1 MNTIL
6 IVDDEAS
13 IRKTLSDILVYY
25 GYSILAVDCG
35 QKAISLIKEEIP
47 DLVLLDIMLE
57 DMSGIEVLREI
68 KKEEEYT
75 EFIILT
81 GDISQESVVE
91 AINLG
96 AYGYIQ
102 KPYSIEQLLI
112 MVKRAIEKQNTRKE
126 LFESEKR
133 YRTLFDNVNDAIF
146 IYDLE
151 GIFLEVNHIA
161 CERFGYKRE
170 EFLHMTRSDIHLP
183 DDALKLEEIISVLH
197 EKGQFY
203 FETIHVKKDGTVIPT
218 EVNCRLI
225 DYKDKKAILSSA
237 RDITKRKETE
247 HLLIAEKECSEKAR
261 KELEIAYNELK
272 SAQSR
277 ILQSEKM
284 ASIGQLAAGIAHEI
298 NNPIGFIG
306 GNLRSLEKYINKFI
320 EFMKGQSE
328 VIKEFKITPSIEEL
342 YEKKKKLKIDYITE
356 DIRELIKE
364 SLDGTE
370 RVAKIVQ
377 DLKGFSRIDDGADLR
392 RADINE
398 AIDRTL
404 NIVWNE
410 IKYKAEVI
418 KEYGDIP
425 EILCYP
431 QQLTQVFM
439 NLLVNA
445 SQAIEKYG
453 EIIIKTWYDRN
464 SVYISIG
471 DTGCGIKEEYLNKI
485 FEPFFTTKEVGKGTG
500 LGLSIIYDIIKK
512 HKGDITVEST
522 VGKGTV
528 FTVKIPVE
536 ASSEK

>member
-13 IRKTLSDILVYY
+13 VRKTISDILVYY
-25 GYSILAVDCG
+25 GYETLAVDCG
-35 QKAISLIKEEIP
+35 QKAINLIKKETP

-57 DMSGIEVLREI
+57 DMSGIDVLREI

-81 GDISQESVVE
+81 GNVSQEAVVE

-102 KPYSIEQLLI
+102 KPYSIDQLLI
-112 MVKRAIEKQNTRKE
+112 MIKRAIEKQNTRKE

-133 YRTLFDNVNDAIF
+133 YRTLFDSVNDAIF

-151 GIFLEVNHIA
+151 GTFLEVNHIA
-161 CERFGYKRE
+161 CDRFGYKRE
-170 EFLHMTRSDIHLP
+170 EFLHMTRSDIHLH
-183 DDALKLEEIISVLH
+183 DDVLKLEEIISVLH

-203 FETIHVKKDGTVIPT
+203 FETIHVKRNGTVIPT

-225 DYKDKKAILSSA
+225 DYKDREAILSSA

-247 HLLIAEKECSEKAR
+247 HLLIEEKERTEKAR

-306 GNLRSLEKYINKFI
+306 GNLRSLEKYINKFL
-320 EFMKGQSE
+320 EFMEAQSD
-328 VIKEFKITPSIEEL
+328 VIKEFKITSSIEEL
-342 YEKKKKLKIDYITE
+342 SGKRKKLKIDYITE
-356 DIRELIKE
+356 DIKELIKE

-377 DLKGFSRIDDGADLR
+377 DLKSFSRLDEGAALR
-392 RADINE
+392 HADINE
-398 AIDRTL
+398 SIDRTL

-410 IKYKAEVI
+410 IKYKARVI
-418 KEYGDIP
+418 KEYGVIP
-425 EILCYP
+425 QIKCYP

-445 SQAIEKYG
+445 SQAIEKEG
-453 EIIIKTWYDRN
+453 EIFIKTWHDGDY
-464 SVYISIG
+464 VCISIG
-471 DTGCGIKEEYLNKI
+471 DTGCGIKEEHLNKI
-485 FEPFFTTKEVGKGTG
+485 FEPFFTTKEVGAGTG

-522 VGKGTV
+522 AGKGTV

-536 ASSEK
+536 VSSE

>member
-6 IVDDEAS
+6 IVDDEVS
-13 IRKTLSDILVYY
+13 VRKTLSDILAYY
-25 GYSILAVDCG
+25 GYKALAVDCG
-35 QKAISLIKEEIP
+35 QKAIKLIKKEIP

-57 DMSGIEVLREI
+57 DISGIDVLREI

-81 GDISQESVVE
+81 GNVSQEAVVK

-102 KPYSIEQLLI
+102 KPYDIEQLLI
-112 MVKRAIEKQNTRKE
+112 MIKRAIEKQNTRKE

-133 YRTLFDNVNDAIF
+133 YRTLFDNANDAIF

-151 GIFLEVNHIA
+151 GTFLEVNHIA

-170 EFLHMTRSDIHLP
+170 EFLHMTRSDIHLH
-183 DDALKLEEIISVLH
+183 DDVLKLEEIISVLH

-203 FETIHVKKDGTVIPT
+203 FETIHVKRDGTVIPT

-225 DYKDKKAILSSA
+225 DYKDREAILSSA

-247 HLLIAEKECSEKAR
+247 HLLIAEKERSEKAR

-306 GNLRSLEKYINKFI
+306 GNLRTLEKYINKFL
-320 EFMKGQSE
+320 EFMEAQSD
-328 VIKEFKITPSIEEL
+328 VIKEFKITSSIEEL
-342 YEKKKKLKIDYITE
+342 SGKRKKLKIDYITE
-356 DIRELIKE
+356 DIKELIKE
-364 SLDGTE
+364 SLEGTE
-370 RVAKIVQ
+370 RVSKIVQ
-377 DLKGFSRIDDGADLR
+377 DLKSFSRIDEGADLR
-392 RADINE
+392 HADINE
-398 AIDRTL
+398 SIERTL

-410 IKYKAEVI
+410 IKYKAKVI
-418 KEYGDIP
+418 KEYGDLPKIS
-425 EILCYP
+425 CYP

-445 SQAIEKYG
+445 SQAIEKDG
-453 EIIIKTWYDRN
+453 EIFIKTWYDGDY
-464 SVYISIG
+464 VCISIG

-485 FEPFFTTKEVGKGTG
+485 FEPFFTTKEVGIGTG

-522 VGKGTV
+522 LGKGTV
-528 FTVKIPVE
+528 FTVKIPVVV
-536 ASSEK
+536 SSES